1 MLPVMATFIRQLC
14 QNLAV
19 NKLEPVQNLTE
30 VKLWVQILGLC
41 DTIYMIYK
49 AFTVFYLFYNM
60 WTHLFLEIEPNISFV
75 L

>member
-30 VKLWVQILGLC
+30 VKL
-41 DTIYMIYK
+41 
-49 AFTVFYLFYNM
+49 
-60 WTHLFLEIEPNISFV
+60 
-75 L
+75 